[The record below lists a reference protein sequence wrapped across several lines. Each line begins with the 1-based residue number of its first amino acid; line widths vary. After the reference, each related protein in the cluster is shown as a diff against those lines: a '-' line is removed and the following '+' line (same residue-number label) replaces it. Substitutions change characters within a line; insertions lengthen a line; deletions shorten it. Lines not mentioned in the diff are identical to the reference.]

1 MSSTTIG
8 EHIRLRRARNQT
20 IRHLHAADDD
30 PPLSHVVLPISQPN
44 RFCNSAMSSFFLLPT
59 SSSNETTRKKP
70 YQTSSF
76 RGMGCTAAAAAQ
88 EVSVPS
94 VIRSS
99 ADWDAR
105 IRKDKKKKH
114 KKKKNKGSY
123 EDGSIRILNEARDV
137 DSGGCVAN
145 PDVWCGPGLGFST
158 DAVVD
163 RSVDPPRR
171 KNIPS
176 SRRKIDV
183 DNNNYNH
190 AQGSSLL
197 PRRFLNQESHS
208 HAFFNSDSTFVTSSR
223 AEPTSR
229 CRGHL
234 RRSYPD
240 DLTEM
245 MMLQN
250 GFVMGRITDSR
261 DHYHE
266 LRLDVDSMS
275 YEQLLELGDR
285 IGYVNTGLKE
295 SEIHRCLGKITP
307 SISHTLGDRKCSICQ
322 DEYESE
328 DEVGKLNCG
337 HSFHVHC
344 VKQWL
349 SRKNA
354 CPVCK
359 KTAYVKP

>member
-1 MSSTTIG
+1 MTPINIG
-8 EHIRLRRARNQT
+8 EHIRLRRRVMNQT
-20 IRHLHAADDD
+20 TRHLDADDD
-30 PPLSHVVLPISQPN
+30 PPLSHVVLPVSQPN

-59 SSSNETTRKKP
+59 SSNETTRKKP
-70 YQTSSF
+70 LGFPQKTASF
-76 RGMGCTAAAAAQ
+76 RGMGCTAAAAQ

-105 IRKDKKKKH
+105 IRKDKKKKR
-114 KKKKNKGSY
+114 NKMKTKESY
-123 EDGSIRILNEARDV
+123 DDDSISFLSEARD
-137 DSGGCVAN
+137 AI

-158 DAVVD
+158 DAVVG
-163 RSVDPPRR
+163 RSLDAPRR
-171 KNIPS
+171 SLPS
-176 SRRKIDV
+176 SRRKVDV
-183 DNNNYNH
+183 DKSNSS
-190 AQGSSLL
+190 QREGSSVLT
-197 PRRFLNQESHS
+197 RRFPFPNQESHS
-208 HAFFNSDSTFVTSSR
+208 HGFLNSSDSTLLTSSR
-223 AEPTSR
+223 AEPTLVSSR
-229 CRGHL
+229 YHGYL
-234 RRSYPD
+234 RRPYPD

-245 MMLQN
+245 MMLRN

-261 DHYHE
+261 DHFHN

-295 SEIHRCLGKITP
+295 SEIHRCLREINP
-307 SISHTLGDRKCSICQ
+307 SVSHTLAGRKCSICQ
-322 DEYESE
+322 EEYERE
-328 DEVGKLNCG
+328 GQVGKLDCG
-337 HSFHVHC
+337 HSFHVQC

-359 KTAYVKP
+359 KTAHVKP

>member
-1 MSSTTIG
+1 MSLRMSSTTIG

-20 IRHLHAADDD
+20 IRHLDDD
-30 PPLSHVVLPISQPN
+30 PPLTHVVLPISQPN
-44 RFCNSAMSSFFLLPT
+44 HFCNSAMSSFFLLPT
-59 SSSNETTRKKP
+59 SSNETTKKKP
-70 YQTSSF
+70 YQTVSF
-76 RGMGCTAAAAAQ
+76 RWLGCTAAAAQ
-88 EVSVPS
+88 EVSLPS

-105 IRKDKKKKH
+105 IRLDKKKH
-114 KKKKNKGSY
+114 KKKNKKNKGSY
-123 EDGSIRILNEARDV
+123 DDDASIKFLSETRDV
-137 DSGGCVAN
+137 
-145 PDVWCGPGLGFST
+145 DVWCGPGLGFST
-158 DAVVD
+158 DAVVG
-163 RSVDPPRR
+163 PRR
-171 KNIPS
+171 RNLPS
-176 SRRKIDV
+176 SRRNNDV
-183 DNNNYNH
+183 GNNNFNH
-190 AQGSSLL
+190 SEGSSVL

-208 HAFFNSDSTFVTSSR
+208 HAFFNSDSTFMTSSR
-223 AEPTSR
+223 AEPTR
-229 CRGHL
+229 FRGFL
-234 RRSYPD
+234 RRPYPD

-245 MMLQN
+245 MMLHN

-261 DHYHE
+261 DNFHE

-295 SEIHRCLGKITP
+295 SEIHRCLGKIKP
-307 SISHTLGDRKCSICQ
+307 SISHTLADRKCSICQ
-322 DEYESE
+322 DEYEGE

-359 KTAYVKP
+359 KTAYVKS

>member
-8 EHIRLRRARNQT
+8 VHTRLRRARNQT
-20 IRHLHAADDD
+20 IRHLEAAEDD

-44 RFCNSAMSSFFLLPT
+44 IFCNSAMSSFFLLPAS
-59 SSSNETTRKKP
+59 SSSNSNETAKKKP
-70 YQTSSF
+70 YQTASF

-88 EVSVPS
+88 QVSVPS

-105 IRKDKKKKH
+105 IRKDKKKQT
-114 KKKKNKGSY
+114 KKNKSKKNSY
-123 EDGSIRILNEARDV
+123 EDGSIRILSEARDV
-137 DSGGCVAN
+137 VAGGCVSV

-171 KNIPS
+171 RNLPS

-183 DNNNYNH
+183 DNNIFNH
-190 AQGSSLL
+190 NTEGSSVLL
-197 PRRFLNQESHS
+197 
-208 HAFFNSDSTFVTSSR
+208 TSSR
-223 AEPTSR
+223 AEPTLLSSR
-229 CRGHL
+229 CRSQL
-234 RRSYPD
+234 QRSYPD

-250 GFVMGRITDSR
+250 GFVMGKITDLR

-266 LRLDVDSMS
+266 LRLDVDNMS

-295 SEIHRCLGKITP
+295 SEIHRCLGKIKP
-307 SISHTLGDRKCSICQ
+307 SISHTLADRKCSICQ
-322 DEYESE
+322 DEYERE
-328 DEVGKLNCG
+328 DEVGKLNCE

-359 KTAYVKP
+359 KTAYFKS

>member
-8 EHIRLRRARNQT
+8 EHIRLRGARNQT
-20 IRHLHAADDD
+20 IRHL
-30 PPLSHVVLPISQPN
+30 HVVLPISQPN

-76 RGMGCTAAAAAQ
+76 RGMGCTAAAAAAQ

-137 DSGGCVAN
+137 DGGGCVAI

-163 RSVDPPRR
+163 RSVDPLRR

-176 SRRKIDV
+176 SRRNIDV
-183 DNNNYNH
+183 DNNT
-190 AQGSSLL
+190 QGSSVD
-197 PRRFLNQESHS
+197 QESHS

-234 RRSYPD
+234 RRSYRD
-240 DLTEM
+240 DLTQM

-285 IGYVNTGLKE
+285 IGYVKTGLKE

>member
-20 IRHLHAADDD
+20 IRHLEAAEDD

-44 RFCNSAMSSFFLLPT
+44 SFCNSAVSSFFLLPT
-59 SSSNETTRKKP
+59 SSSSNEPTKKKP
-70 YQTSSF
+70 YQTASF
-76 RGMGCTAAAAAQ
+76 RGMGCTAAATAR

-105 IRKDKKKKH
+105 IRNDKKKKQ
-114 KKKKNKGSY
+114 KKKSKTNKGSY
-123 EDGSIRILNEARDV
+123 EDGSIRILSETTRDV
-137 DSGGCVAN
+137 DGGGCVAI
-145 PDVWCGPGLGFST
+145 PDVWCGPGIGFST

-163 RSVDPPRR
+163 RSVHPPRR
-171 KNIPS
+171 RTLPS

-183 DNNNYNH
+183 DNNNSNH
-190 AQGSSLL
+190 TIEGSSVL

-208 HAFFNSDSTFVTSSR
+208 HASSR
-223 AEPTSR
+223 AEPTLLSSR
-229 CRGHL
+229 CRSHL
-234 RRSYPD
+234 RQSYPD

-250 GFVMGRITDSR
+250 GFVMGRITDLR
-261 DHYHE
+261 DHFHE

-295 SEIHRCLGKITP
+295 SEIHRCLGKIKP
-307 SISHTLGDRKCSICQ
+307 STSHTLADRKCSICQ
-322 DEYESE
+322 DEYERE
-328 DEVGKLNCG
+328 DEVGKLNCE

-349 SRKNA
+349 ARKNA

-359 KTAYVKP
+359 KTAYFKP